1 MKIMSI
7 SHNYVKFYLNCI
19 IINLFNACYIIIN
32 LFYLRKNKMLK
43 SKFLNDFS
51 KVAQGA
57 FSTMNAIREELDVM
71 VKSRLERVLV
81 SKGLV
86 TQEEHDIILLRVNN
100 LNMKIDGLEAKIDNH
115 SKQLKELTGTKK
127 NKKG

>member
-1 MKIMSI
+1 
-7 SHNYVKFYLNCI
+7 
-19 IINLFNACYIIIN
+19 
-32 LFYLRKNKMLK
+32 MLK

-51 KVAQGA
+51 NVAQGA

-86 TQEEHDIILLRVNN
+86 TKEEHDIILLRINN
-100 LNMKIDGLEAKIDNH
+100 LNMKIDGLEAKIDSH
-115 SKQLKELTGTKK
+115 AKQLKELLGTKK
-127 NKKG
+127 NKRG

>member
-1 MKIMSI
+1 
-7 SHNYVKFYLNCI
+7 
-19 IINLFNACYIIIN
+19 
-32 LFYLRKNKMLK
+32 MLK
-43 SKFLNDFS
+43 SKFINDFS
-51 KVAQGA
+51 NIAQGA

-86 TQEEHDIILLRVNN
+86 TKDEYDIILLRINN

-115 SKQLKELTGTKK
+115 AKQLKDLVGTKK

>member
-1 MKIMSI
+1 
-7 SHNYVKFYLNCI
+7 
-19 IINLFNACYIIIN
+19 
-32 LFYLRKNKMLK
+32 MLK
-43 SKFLNDFS
+43 SKLINDFS
-51 KVAQGA
+51 NIAQGA

-86 TQEEHDIILLRVNN
+86 TKDEYDIILLRINN

-115 SKQLKELTGTKK
+115 AKQLKDLLGTKK
-127 NKKG
+127 NNKG

>member
-1 MKIMSI
+1 
-7 SHNYVKFYLNCI
+7 
-19 IINLFNACYIIIN
+19 
-32 LFYLRKNKMLK
+32 MLK

-51 KVAQGA
+51 NVAQGA

-86 TQEEHDIILLRVNN
+86 TKEEYDIVILRINN
-100 LNMKIDGLEAKIDNH
+100 LNMKIEGLEAKIDDH
-115 SKQLKELTGTKK
+115 AKQLKELLGTKK